1 MPKRKLSSSQM
12 IKSPTAK
19 RQKAG
24 VPRVVSQAL
33 AYKKVR
39 PEYKVTDVS
48 VIGANSTTAATIQSL
63 TAFMVHGNGTLNG
76 YVGGSIDPQSIQ
88 LRVATSAGE
97 SSSIIP
103 IGPDTSNNVRVIIFQ
118 WLGDSVPTGPDL
130 FQSAGAGSTYSPWNI
145 SNIDK
150 INVLMDRTYGHYLTV
165 FQDNAVT
172 TSVSGTHSVDKVYI
186 PGRKLAP
193 ISFNS
198 GGTAVTG
205 NDVYICH
212 VSDSSASPHPQVSY
226 YTRMTYID

>member
-1 MPKRKLSSSQM
+1 MPKRPLSSTQN
-12 IKSPTAK
+12 IKMPSAK

-33 AYKKVR
+33 AYRKVR

-48 VIGANSTTAATIQSL
+48 VIGANSTTTATIQSL
-63 TAFMVHGNGTLNG
+63 TAFMVHGSGTLNG

-88 LRVATSAGE
+88 VRLASTAGE
-97 SSSIIP
+97 SSAVIP
-103 IGPDTSNNVRVIIFQ
+103 IGPDTSNNVRIIIFQ
-118 WLGDSVPTGPDL
+118 WLGDTVPVGSDL
-130 FQSAGAGSTYSPWNI
+130 FQSAGAGATYSPWNI

-150 INVLMDRTYGHYLTV
+150 INVLMDRTYSHYLTCY
-165 FQDNAVT
+165 QETAVT
-172 TSVSGTHSVDKVYI
+172 TTVSGNHIMDKAFI

-198 GGTAVTG
+198 GGTASTG

-212 VSDSSASPHPQVSY
+212 VSDSSASPHPTVSY
-226 YTRMTYID
+226 YTRLTYID